1 MRLRRHATPTTT
13 VAPLDGHAPWC
24 TNHTDGDGLF
34 SCCGSV
40 KVRVPAQSLSI
51 DDWLEPGFVTSSLT
65 QEENRPVRIRLDLT
79 TGNELNLADAETLA
93 TQLLK
98 LVEVA
103 RRG

>member
-1 MRLRRHATPTTT
+1 MRLRKRNTPTT
-13 VAPLDGHAPWC
+13 ASNLGEHAPWC
-24 TNHTDGDGLF
+24 TDHTDGDGLF

-65 QEENRPVRIRLDLT
+65 QEDGRPVRIRLDLT
-79 TGNELNLADAETLA
+79 TGNELDLVDAETLA
-93 TQLLK
+93 FQLRK
-98 LVEVA
+98 LIEVA